1 MILHESTGVRYINKS
16 QLDVLLKNTLSTL
29 IKRLVRDEEKLLFK
43 SVHSLSKH
51 NDRNTPTKAHSIIET
66 EMNFITYFTQEINY
80 KSIQLNYALTTGS
93 FLTYQMKDFYHK
105 SSIILDN
112 RILLL
117 LTKMLKNYTNELC
130 ESQLHRVEMDVPRI
144 LAIGL
149 MLYSNVLLNQTI
161 SNSRH
166 IVSDDIS
173 KPNYNSIMI
182 LVYCYFSLAAYLML
196 DYPLLYQLHLWR
208 NSIYYVLYYLFV

>member
-1 MILHESTGVRYINKS
+1 MKRSDDYNYFIEASLIKSSIAYANSKNYTLAYEKLLILHESTGVRYINKS

-43 SVHSLSKH
+43 SIHSLSKH
-51 NDRNTPTKAHSIIET
+51 DDRNTPTKAHSIIET
-66 EMNFITYFTQEINY
+66 ELTFITYFTEEIDY

-117 LTKMLKNYTNELC
+117 LTKMLRNYINNYVKLNYIELKWMFQ
-130 ESQLHRVEMDVPRI
+130 E
-144 LAIGL
+144 
-149 MLYSNVLLNQTI
+149 
-161 SNSRH
+161 
-166 IVSDDIS
+166 
-173 KPNYNSIMI
+173 
-182 LVYCYFSLAAYLML
+182 F
-196 DYPLLYQLHLWR
+196 
-208 NSIYYVLYYLFV
+208 